1 MNKDLEKEY
10 KELMTEDVPD
20 LWGRIEEGL
29 EPKKATTRV
38 SFWRKYRAWGMAA
51 AACLCLAVVAPMI
64 YGVISDDGLS
74 KSDSFGAS
82 CAPSSMYYTSDGSM
96 YENAGGDDISPEEN
110 HLADWSDANL
120 GETEPNGEYDD
131 GVFTITAKVM
141 EILEEEGKNVYLV
154 QIMEVSYADWSEGDI
169 IRLYEL
175 EPLDETLTKGET
187 YLLGIL
193 IQKTDEGTEE
203 YFIYDH

>member
-29 EPKKATTRV
+29 EPKNATTRV
-38 SFWRKYRAWGMAA
+38 SCWRKYRAWGMAA

-64 YGVISDDGLS
+64 YDVISDDSLR

-82 CAPSSMYYTSDGSM
+82 YAPSSMYYTSDGST
-96 YENAGGDDISPEEN
+96 YENAGGDDLNPEEN

-141 EILEEEGKNVYLV
+141 EILEEGGENVYLV
-154 QIMEVSYADWSEGDI
+154 QIMEASYADWSEGDI

-175 EPLDETLTKGET
+175 EPLDEALTKGET

>member
-64 YGVISDDGLS
+64 YGVISDDSLN
-74 KSDSFGAS
+74 KSDSSGAS
-82 CAPSSMYYTSDGSM
+82 YAPSIMYNTSDGSIE
-96 YENAGGDDISPEEN
+96 ENAGGDNFSP
-110 HLADWSDANL
+110 A
-120 GETEPNGEYDD
+120 
-131 GVFTITAKVM
+131 
-141 EILEEEGKNVYLV
+141 
-154 QIMEVSYADWSEGDI
+154 
-169 IRLYEL
+169 
-175 EPLDETLTKGET
+175 
-187 YLLGIL
+187 
-193 IQKTDEGTEE
+193 
-203 YFIYDH
+203 